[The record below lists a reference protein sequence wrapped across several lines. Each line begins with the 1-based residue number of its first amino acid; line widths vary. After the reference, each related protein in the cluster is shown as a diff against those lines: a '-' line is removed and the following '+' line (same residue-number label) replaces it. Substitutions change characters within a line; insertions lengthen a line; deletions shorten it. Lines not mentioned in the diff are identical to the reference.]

1 MKTRE
6 KIFKLLS
13 QSETVLSGERISR
26 ELGISRVSVWKHIK
40 SMVSSGIPISASAKG
55 YVLALDEDSL
65 NPLGFGDRS
74 EDIHYHPEITSTM
87 DEAVALARDGCPEF
101 TVVVAERQ
109 SKGRGR
115 MARTWVSDEGGLYF
129 TIVVRPELPV
139 DLAHLVNLAAAVEIK
154 DLLRSSYDIEAWL
167 KWPND
172 ILVEGKKICGCLSQ
186 MEIEGGLIGFLSIG
200 IGLNVNNNPGGVEPA
215 AVSMSQIL
223 GRHIPRKNL
232 LARFIDRFEDRLSTI
247 DPPALIR
254 EWKKQNNTIGR
265 EVAVVTS
272 KKTYTGTAVDIDDR
286 GGLVIE
292 YDDTTRETVIYGDCF
307 YT

>member
-13 QSETVLSGERISR
+13 QSETVLSGEKISR

-40 SMVSSGIPISASAKG
+40 SMASSGIPISASAKG

-65 NPLGFGDRS
+65 NPLGFNDRS

-129 TIVVRPELPV
+129 TIVVRPKLPV
-139 DLAHLVNLAAAVEIK
+139 DLAHLVNLAAAVEIN

-172 ILVEGKKICGCLSQ
+172 ILVDGKKICGCLSQ

-215 AVSMSQIL
+215 AVSMNQIL

-232 LARFIDRFEDRLSTI
+232 LAHFIDRFEDRLSTI

-254 EWKKQNNTIGR
+254 EWKKHNNTIGR

-272 KKTYTGTAVDIDDR
+272 KKKYTGTAVDIDAQ

-292 YDDTTRETVIYGDCF
+292 YDDTTRETIIYGDCF